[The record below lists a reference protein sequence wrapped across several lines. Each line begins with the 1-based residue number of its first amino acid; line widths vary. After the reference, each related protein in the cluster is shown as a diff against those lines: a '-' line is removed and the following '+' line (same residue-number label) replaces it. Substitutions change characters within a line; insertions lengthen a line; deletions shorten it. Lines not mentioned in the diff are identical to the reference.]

1 MKAKNITLGGI
12 LIALGVVI
20 LYLTTIIP
28 INTLALL
35 TLSSCL
41 IPIAIVRG
49 NLKTAFFVY
58 IGTSALSFF
67 LLPINYALMYIFLFG
82 IYGIVK
88 FFIEKLN
95 KIPLEI
101 LFKLIYFNILL
112 MLGLFFINNFLS
124 YFNIN
129 MNIYLFIIFANVVFL
144 IYDYALT
151 IFLTYFLEKIN
162 KRLK

>member
-67 LLPINYALMYIFLFG
+67 FLPINYALMYIFLFG

-112 MLGLFFINNFLS
+112 ILGLFFINNFLS

-129 MNIYLFIIFANVVFL
+129 MSIYLFIICANVVFL

>member
-41 IPIAIVRG
+41 IPIAIIRG
-49 NLKTAFFVY
+49 NLKTGFFVY

-67 LLPINYALMYIFLFG
+67 LLPINYTLMYIFLFG
-82 IYGIVK
+82 IYGIIK

-101 LFKLIYFNILL
+101 VFKLIYFNILL
-112 MLGLFFINNFLS
+112 LVGLFFINNFLS

-162 KRLK
+162 KKLK

>member
-41 IPIAIVRG
+41 IPIAIIRG

-58 IGTSALSFF
+58 IGTSSLSFF

-95 KIPLEI
+95 KLPLEI
-101 LFKLIYFNILL
+101 LLKLIYFNILL
-112 MLGLFFINNFLS
+112 ILGLFFINNFLS

-129 MNIYLFIIFANVVFL
+129 MSIYLFMICANVVFL

-151 IFLTYFLEKIN
+151 VFLTYFFEKIN